1 MNPGCFNPFPS
12 LEADMFYFIAAVVIW
27 LVAF

>member
-1 MNPGCFNPFPS
+1 MIPCCIISFTS
-12 LEADMFYFIAAVVIW
+12 LEVDMFYFFVAVVIW